1 MKENTGFGP
10 HGREGKVQ
18 TLAGRV
24 RTIRSSRCP
33 NEDSGAAG
41 LHVEVDDVL
50 DVQPDTLI
58 HPRWGR
64 TEQAKHGQECINP
77 YGRMDPYHDLA
88 TLKARREAGVRASIR
103 NEAHQLNRCP
113 CS

>member
-1 MKENTGFGP
+1 MMENPDFRP
-10 HGREGKVQ
+10 HGREVKVQ
-18 TLAGRV
+18 TLAGKV
-24 RTIRSSRCP
+24 RTIRCSRSP

-50 DVQPDTLI
+50 DVQPDALI

-77 YGRMDPYHDLA
+77 YVRMDPYHGLPS
-88 TLKARREAGVRASIR
+88 LKARREAGARASIR
-103 NEAHQLNRCP
+103 NEAHQLRRCP